1 MIGLLASALFSA
13 AAPVAVPA
21 ATPAPEWLAGQRC
34 THAVIQ
40 RTPGHFL
47 NGHIDQQVEVDRGLR
62 VGEDGVP
69 VCRFGISI
77 VDAHR
82 NDSGRY
88 LLGVGTDVGSGLTPR
103 DGVWKPGD
111 WQVAYNVQVV
121 RLKPFGNDQLLISER
136 ASRGDEENTI
146 VSVVNF
152 PAAFP
157 TAVPLL
163 KVRNRGRLDVQVLP
177 ASIMITGFQQTGACN
192 ACGRYTSIEL
202 KYDAGARTL
211 ALVDPTPGKVAF
223 YHQIHVKG

>member
-1 MIGLLASALFSA
+1 MIGFLATALFFGSTP
-13 AAPVAVPA
+13 APVPA
-21 ATPAPEWLAGQRC
+21 ATPAPEWLASQRC

-40 RTPGHFL
+40 RTPGRFL
-47 NGHIDQQVEVDRGLR
+47 SGHGAQQVEVDRGLR

-82 NDSGRY
+82 NDAGRY
-88 LLGVGTDVGSGLTPR
+88 LLGVGTDVGAGLTPR

-111 WQVAYNVQVV
+111 WQMAYNVQVM

-152 PAAFP
+152 PSAFP

-163 KVRNRGRLDVQVLP
+163 KVKNRGRLDVQVLP
-177 ASIMITGFQQTGACN
+177 ASIMITGFQQTGGCN

-202 KYDAGARTL
+202 KYDAGTRTM

-223 YHQIHVKG
+223 YHQIHLKG